1 MNTRAHAIST
11 GIEAPRGGAWIAQ
24 VGDAFQSLR
33 AAMRA
38 SAAARRR
45 VRDAVA
51 VREYARQ
58 IESVDPGLAADLRAA
73 VDRQFG

>member
-1 MNTRAHAIST
+1 MNTRVHAMST

-24 VGDAFQSLR
+24 VREAFHSLR

-45 VRDAVA
+45 VRDIVA

-58 IESVDPGLAADLRAA
+58 VENIDPGLASDLRAA
-73 VDRQFG
+73 ADRQFA